1 MIISEGISHLWTVEH
16 KTLRGE
22 EYIRVVLPS
31 FEGNSPK
38 PELALRYYRNGR
50 VVLDSDAVSLQIVG
64 LYPPTGKRRTVSL
77 ELLRTPLPE
86 DKFTWD
92 EKNGPEVT
100 EPDRISSE
108 DLDYI

>member
-1 MIISEGISHLWTVEH
+1 MSDGISNVWSIEN

-22 EYIRVVLPS
+22 EYLRIVLPS
-31 FEGNSPK
+31 FEGDEPK
-38 PELALRYYRNGR
+38 PEIAIRYYRNGR
-50 VVLDSDAVSLQIVG
+50 VVLDSDAVDLRLVAV
-64 LYPPTGKRRTVSL
+64 YPPTPRKQAVTI
-77 ELLRTPLPE
+77 ELQRAPLPATRFE
-86 DKFTWD
+86 WD